1 MSSLSKSFEIDH
13 VFVLVSVDAPE
24 ADRLVELGFLEGSRN
39 THPGQGTANRR
50 FFFKN
55 AMLEFLWVADPG
67 EAQKPPACDL
77 HLWDRWVARETGA
90 SPFGICLRPVSQNIE
105 HSAPFAHWLYQP
117 SYSPAAIPVASNSS
131 VVVEPLL
138 FCLPVHRR
146 PDGAPIRQR
155 EPLNHPNGVSELTI
169 VRLLAPSESLASGEI
184 QAVRGV
190 AGLQFQRFPH
200 HLLELTFDGCSE
212 QVIDCRPGMPLLLQW

>member
-1 MSSLSKSFEIDH
+1 MSSPSKSFEIDH
-13 VFVLVSVDAPE
+13 LFVLVSVDAPE
-24 ADRLVELGFLEGSRN
+24 ADCLVELGFLEGSR
-39 THPGQGTANRR
+39 TIHPGQGTANRR

-67 EAQKPPACDL
+67 EAQKPPARDL

-131 VVVEPLL
+131 AVTEPLL
-138 FCLPVHRR
+138 FSLPVHRR
-146 PDGAPIRQR
+146 PDGAPIPQR
-155 EPLNHPNGVSELTI
+155 EPLNHPNGVSELTA
-169 VRLLAPSESLASGEI
+169 VRLFVPSECLVSQEI
-184 QAVRGV
+184 QAVQEI
-190 AGLQFQRFPH
+190 AGLEFQRSSH
-200 HLLELTFDGCSE
+200 HLLELVFDGSS
-212 QVIDCRPGMPLLLQW
+212 QRVIDCRPNVPIVLHW